1 MHRPPFHPAPPTLN
15 SHQVINRTSA
25 GDGVVC
31 TFVEL
36 VFDTSGGGPVPTVSL
51 TVEILEPVD
60 PPGSKATRPVFM
72 TQWNHRQWA
81 VYAVSRGYIG
91 VVYPASDAKDVAPL
105 FQKAYPKASFALIAA
120 RAYVASRCLDFL
132 LTCWSG
138 VDPTQIAVSGH
149 SRNGKQSLVFAA
161 LDTRVTAVVGS
172 SPGSPIAAPYH
183 FTSSNFYGEGPR
195 TGGVTCSGSKW
206 WLCSSLQ
213 YAGHPETMPMDGHG
227 VVGMIAPRACAIAT
241 GRQDQASDMVFAGEQ
256 NIKEAAKVYALLGT
270 PQYPVNIYRP
280 GQGIPV
286 RPGDDRSWRSDPR
299 LAATVDPHVPHRR
312 RL

>member
-25 GDGVVC
+25 GDGVTC

-51 TVEILEPVD
+51 TVEILQPVD

-120 RAYVASRCLDFL
+120 RA
-132 LTCWSG
+132 
-138 VDPTQIAVSGH
+138 
-149 SRNGKQSLVFAA
+149 
-161 LDTRVTAVVGS
+161 
-172 SPGSPIAAPYH
+172 
-183 FTSSNFYGEGPR
+183 
-195 TGGVTCSGSKW
+195 
-206 WLCSSLQ
+206 
-213 YAGHPETMPMDGHG
+213 
-227 VVGMIAPRACAIAT
+227 
-241 GRQDQASDMVFAGEQ
+241 
-256 NIKEAAKVYALLGT
+256 
-270 PQYPVNIYRP
+270 
-280 GQGIPV
+280 
-286 RPGDDRSWRSDPR
+286 
-299 LAATVDPHVPHRR
+299 
-312 RL
+312 